1 MIERATP
8 LKTAIVNQVGG
19 WRGRSPTP
27 VMRAALGV
35 VMVLAV
41 AAALWYAK
49 TAIFL
54 AFASIARSP
63 A

>member
-8 LKTAIVNQVGG
+8 LKTAIVNQAQGMARPVTHTAM
-19 WRGRSPTP
+19 RG
-27 VMRAALGV
+27 ALGV

>member
-1 MIERATP
+1 MARPVTH
-8 LKTAIVNQVGG
+8 TAM
-19 WRGRSPTP
+19 RG
-27 VMRAALGV
+27 ALGV

-49 TAIFL
+49 SAIFL
-54 AFASIARSP
+54 AFAGVARSP

>member
-8 LKTAIVNQVGG
+8 LKTAIVRRKG